1 MCQFLAYVSI
11 LANVKQFQ
19 DLNALSLKQ
28 LLILKLTLHVGTS
41 PARRNF
47 SNTKLE
53 REEKKSTPPVT
64 EMRERT
70 H

>member
-1 MCQFLAYVSI
+1 M
-11 LANVKQFQ
+11 
-19 DLNALSLKQ
+19 
-28 LLILKLTLHVGTS
+28 KLTLHVGAS

-53 REEKKSTPPVT
+53 KEEKKSTSSVT